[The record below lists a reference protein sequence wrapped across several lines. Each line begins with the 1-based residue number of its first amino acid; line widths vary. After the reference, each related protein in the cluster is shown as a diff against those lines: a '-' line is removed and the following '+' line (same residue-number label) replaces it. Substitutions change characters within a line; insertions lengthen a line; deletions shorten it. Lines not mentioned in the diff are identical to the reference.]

1 MDPWAKKAHGY
12 TLRDLSEL
20 QSKTPDPSDFLQH
33 KPPPHFPSHR
43 RLLPFVK
50 PPNVQSLGLPQPS
63 SLSTHLLCCQP
74 SWSCLAWPFLQVCS
88 LLPVPTPRHPKA
100 SNTATL
106 TPRLHQS
113 GLLSLQSPPPTVCLF
128 LFSPSPR
135 QFPSLPRCLQGP
147 QVPADYLAC
156 SCQRP
161 FLRQSSKGILSPL
174 NNLQSAPSPF
184 EKAQHP

>member
-50 PPNVQSLGLPQPS
+50 PPNVQMGLPQPS
-63 SLSTHLLCCQP
+63 PLSTHLPCCQP

-113 GLLSLQSPPPTVCLF
+113 GLLSLRSPPPTVCLF
-128 LFSPSPR
+128 SSHCLLVLVLSNSPVSSPHSQDASR
-135 QFPSLPRCLQGP
+135 
-147 QVPADYLAC
+147 
-156 SCQRP
+156 
-161 FLRQSSKGILSPL
+161 
-174 NNLQSAPSPF
+174 APSPSRLSCMLLP
-184 EKAQHP
+184 KAFPEAKLQRHPFPSQQPSICPITL

>member
-50 PPNVQSLGLPQPS
+50 PPNVQMGLPQPS
-63 SLSTHLLCCQP
+63 PLSTHLPCCQP

-113 GLLSLQSPPPTVCLF
+113 GLLSLRSPPPTVCLF
-128 LFSPSPR
+128 SFSPTPQSVPLT
-135 QFPSLPRCLQGP
+135 PKMPLEP

-174 NNLQSAPSPF
+174 NNLQSAPSRF
-184 EKAQHP
+184 EKARHP